1 MFKKGSLYSR
11 KDVGRKFILSVIVS
25 VSLFLTGCAEYLALE
40 LAVASGQM
48 ISKAL
53 ENNDK
58 KNDKQ
63 CPGVT
68 LLKTYSLQYC
78 LSNTSCSHNTCKN
91 WTIKIDDQSNNNV
104 ASKNTSNSLNFSPIN
119 TKIICERATKSDG
132 SAFKQL
138 SNKYYGK
145 YVQEAWDRGYSLYK
159 CNLLTGRNKPIQS
172 TQNAS
177 STNDQSEILIRNS
190 PSIELESFNKE

>member
-11 KDVGRKFILSVIVS
+11 KDVGRKFTLSVIVS

-63 CPGVT
+63 CPGAT

-78 LSNTSCSHNTCKN
+78 LSNTSCSYNTCKN
-91 WTIKIDDQSNNNV
+91 WTIKIDDQADNNV
-104 ASKNTSNSLNFSPIN
+104 ASKNTSNSLNFSPIS
-119 TKIICERATKSDG
+119 TKIICERATQSDG

-138 SNKYYGK
+138 SNQYYGK

-159 CNLLTGRNKPIQS
+159 CNLLTGRNKPVQS
-172 TQNAS
+172 TQSAS
-177 STNDQSEILIRNS
+177 SANEQSEILIRNS

>member
-1 MFKKGSLYSR
+1 M
-11 KDVGRKFILSVIVS
+11 RKFTLSIIVS

-48 ISKAL
+48 VAKAL
-53 ENNDK
+53 E

-63 CPGVT
+63 CPGAT
-68 LLKTYSLQYC
+68 TLKTYSLQYC
-78 LSNTSCSHNTCKN
+78 LNNTSCSYNTCKN

-104 ASKNTSNSLNFSPIN
+104 ASKNTSNSLNFSPISS
-119 TKIICERATKSDG
+119 KIICERATESDG

-138 SNKYYGK
+138 SNQYFGK

-172 TQNAS
+172 TQSAS
-177 STNDQSEILIRNS
+177 STNEQSEILIRNS